1 MNLQC
6 FR

>member
-6 FR
+6 